1 MRTVHKRYVKLKK
14 IVSAR
19 LALASPGYQKIPLF
33 SRRGGRAPTQS
44 ARAGG
49 PVGS

>member
-19 LALASPGYQKIPLF
+19 LALASPGYTNTC
-33 SRRGGRAPTQS
+33 ST
-44 ARAGG
+44 
-49 PVGS
+49 